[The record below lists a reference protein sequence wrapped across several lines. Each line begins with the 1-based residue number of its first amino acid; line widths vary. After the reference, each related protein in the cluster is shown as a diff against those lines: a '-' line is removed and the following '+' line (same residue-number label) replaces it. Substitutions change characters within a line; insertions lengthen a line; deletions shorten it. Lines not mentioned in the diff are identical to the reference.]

1 MSVLPLPLS
10 RQYQVALGAAETALS
25 QGVAMVHATEDAPTP
40 TPLGRLRQELGR
52 LVDEK
57 PQALPARF
65 DRFLEAVAVRCGY
78 RLEPA
83 RAHVEAGFERMAE
96 ALLDN
101 GALDAKSFAT
111 LYAGVERA
119 AGEAGTVNQLF
130 AIYRRAL
137 RDIAAAA
144 EEPVPARHDRSLR
157 RAEEYVRRHY
167 TEVLSL
173 RRVARVAGFA
183 PNYFSMLFRRKQR
196 VTFERYL
203 MQLRVERAKQLLSS
217 KGSLSMQRVAKLS
230 GFSTGH
236 YFGRVFK
243 RFTHETPRAFRR
255 RVDGGYEKLQ

>member
-1 MSVLPLPLS
+1 
-10 RQYQVALGAAETALS
+10 
-25 QGVAMVHATEDAPTP
+25 
-40 TPLGRLRQELGR
+40 
-52 LVDEK
+52 
-57 PQALPARF
+57 
-65 DRFLEAVAVRCGY
+65 
-78 RLEPA
+78 
-83 RAHVEAGFERMAE
+83 MAE

-101 GALDAKSFAT
+101 GALDAKSFAA

-130 AIYRRAL
+130 GIYRRAL

-157 RAEEYVRRHY
+157 RAEEYVRQHY

-196 VTFERYL
+196 ITFERYL

-217 KGSLSMQRVAKLS
+217 KASLSMQRVAQLS

-255 RVDGGYEKLQ
+255 RIDGGYEKLQ